1 MKTTAID
8 PKAGTH
14 FTGKIFVTPHALDR
28 ATEYFGVK
36 PGSERTNYVMDMLR
50 KASLIDPCVIGEDG
64 NSCRL
69 FAYKRTALIVDLID
83 DTVVTIY
90 PREEASLE
98 LRDGVEKVLARL
110 LKAAQRTEARE
121 LKRLAIRKAELNVQ
135 RAELEL
141 RLLYANLPAIKRKI
155 NEEITNI
162 NAEMNAVDS
171 AAYEVKREK
180 STLAKGIC
188 AFI

>member
-1 MKTTAID
+1 MNNAVID

-28 ATEYFGVK
+28 ATEHFGI
-36 PGSERTNYVMDMLR
+36 ERSAAPVFVMDKLR
-50 KASLIDPCVIGEDG
+50 RATLIESSYVGEDG
-64 NSCRL
+64 ITRRL
-69 FAYKRTALIVDLID
+69 FAFKRTAFIVATNE
-83 DTVVTIY
+83 DTVITIY
-90 PREEASLE
+90 PQENAVSHVI
-98 LRDGVEKVLARL
+98 DGVNKVLLRALR
-110 LKAAQRTEARE
+110 AAQRTEARE

-141 RLLYANLPAIKRKI
+141 RLLCANLPAAKRKI
-155 NEEITNI
+155 NDELTNI
-162 NAEMNAVDS
+162 DAEVVKIDAAVFD
-171 AAYEVKREK
+171 VKREK